1 MGQNSHTQ
9 SQGKTHIVYQKEQ
22 YRYKKDI
29 QTFFPYSSK
38 ATHHFQRKDH
48 FPISRF
54 KKKKHLVLLI
64 LLPSLDCLLC
74 MAGIVALDEK

>member
-1 MGQNSHTQ
+1 MCQNSHTQ

-54 KKKKHLVLLI
+54 KKKAFGI
-64 LLPSLDCLLC
+64 INSATLPGLPTLHGWHCSTR
-74 MAGIVALDEK
+74 